1 MIYKLTFKDKLY
13 LLFHSSDIDRI
24 NYLIPKVENHT
35 INYYKEKQLKPPFNM
50 YKYVWAEVQH
60 ILFDYENN

>member
-24 NYLIPKVENHT
+24 SYLIPKVENHT
-35 INYYKEKQLKPPFNM
+35 INYYKEKQLKLPVNM
-50 YKYVWAEVQH
+50 YKYVWEEVQL